1 MSSLS
6 SLHIILRTVRVH
18 PCRWRSEGPR
28 GRGSAGTKG
37 KHLFLRNS
45 ARTGCPPSM
54 AWSVRSSVPARP
66 DSCDAWSPARPKL
79 NLFLEFAGATEN
91 VVSATADTRQDTR
104 QHTQFAS
111 ERTGASGRECERGAE
126 SQHATELRRLKDAT
140 TVHTG
145 TQHTTRA
152 ISSQSEP
159 PSSIDHFVCTGSGVC
174 TAALRTQETSK
185 RNPSGE

>member
-1 MSSLS
+1 MPEPYTYIRLTLQLYVQTESVLS
-6 SLHIILRTVRVH
+6 KNSYVDRSPDVLCECVRGA
-18 PCRWRSEGPR
+18 W
-28 GRGSAGTKG
+28 A
-37 KHLFLRNS
+37 
-45 ARTGCPPSM
+45 M

-159 PSSIDHFVCTGSGVC
+159 PSSIDHFVCTGFGVC